1 MTAASDA
8 IEARLVQLDTDGDAY
23 QVSIL
28 DRLDML
34 GLEGEFSWFGVTAH
48 GPGYMV
54 LEHPEA
60 PNTTLYVNT
69 ELTDHVV
76 IQVL

>member
-28 DRLDML
+28 DRLDAQ
-34 GLEGEFSWFGVTAH
+34 GLDGDFSWFGVVAH

-54 LEHPEA
+54 LNHPEA
-60 PNTTLYVNT
+60 ANTTLYVNT
-69 ELTDHVV
+69 ELTDHIV